1 MEHISVSELASEFT
15 LQNSVVISEL
25 KKIGVW
31 VPSSDTPVDNDIANR
46 IRKRLQLLIELEQ
59 EDQVRAEKPKE
70 KRKAK
75 QKAAASKPRKTIKK
89 LAKPRKS
96 PEVDEQPLESP
107 LAVSLKPRKGKQVYR
122 TLEPVEEVPQEKTE
136 ITIEEQPI
144 IEKVEAT
151 LSAELAEK
159 IAADSAAEE
168 KAEPAEKGS
177 KEGVERA
184 APEPRRPRLRK
195 VEKKPEVAPEAKEK
209 EAARVVPIRAKLRPK
224 LLKKT
229 ATDLPAVETAA
240 IARHLVK
247 PAVGE
252 KAKKPAEAA
261 QPPKKKEAA
270 ETTEKREVAEIR
282 EVTLSEAVTVKE
294 LSEKLEVKSKD
305 ILKELLSHGVLA
317 TINQT
322 LDQKIVEE
330 ISTQLGFIP
339 QFVSFE
345 EEILEGR
352 QVSDLPEDLVTR
364 APVVTVMGHVDHGKT
379 SLLDAIRETSV
390 ATDEAGG
397 ITQHVGAYHV
407 NVKDRK
413 IVFLDTPGH
422 EAFTTMRARGA
433 QATDIV
439 VLVVAADDGVMPQTI
454 EAINH
459 ARAANVPIL
468 VAINKIDKPDAQ
480 SQRVKQQLA
489 EHQLVA
495 EDWQGDT
502 VMVEISA
509 TEKTHLDVFLEMILL
524 VADMLEIKAN
534 PKRPGSGVVL
544 EAKVDKGRGIVTTA
558 LVQDGTLRVGN
569 SLVAGATYGRIR
581 ALFDDRGNPLIEAE
595 PSSAVEVL
603 GLQGLPQAGEHFQ
616 VIDDT
621 LKARQIGEY
630 RQEKLRKEELAR
642 SSRLSLDQLHTHM
655 ENADTKELPLVFKA
669 DVLGSVEVLQ
679 DTLEKLSTD
688 KVRIR
693 IIHSGVGAISESDV
707 LLASASNAIVIGF
720 HVRPERNA
728 QEVAERE
735 GVEIRLYTV
744 IYEVSQE
751 IREAMLGLL
760 EPTFRETDVGRAEVR
775 ETFRV
780 PKFGTIAGSHVQKGA
795 ITRGCE
801 VRLLRD
807 NVVIYEG
814 KVDSLRRFK
823 EDVSEVKEGYECG
836 ISIANFNDVKIGD
849 VIEAFSKEKVEPQLT

>member
-1 MEHISVSELASEFT
+1 MEQTSVGELASEFT
-15 LQNSVVISEL
+15 LQSSIVISEL

-46 IRKRLQLLIELEQ
+46 IRRRLQLLIELEQ
-59 EDQVRAEKPKE
+59 EDQVKAEKPKE

-75 QKAAASKPRKTIKK
+75 QKARKTIKK
-89 LAKPRKS
+89 LAKPRKG
-96 PEVDEQPLESP
+96 PKVEEQPAESP
-107 LAVSLKPRKGKQVYR
+107 LAVSLKPRKGKKVYR
-122 TLEPVEEVPQEKTE
+122 TLEPVEGVPQEKTE
-136 ITIEEQPI
+136 VTIEEQPI

-159 IAADSAAEE
+159 IAA
-168 KAEPAEKGS
+168 EPAEKGS
-177 KEGVERA
+177 KEAVESA
-184 APEPRRPRLRK
+184 APEPRRTRLRK
-195 VEKKPEVAPEAKEK
+195 VEKPEAAPAAKEK
-209 EAARVVPIRAKLRPK
+209 EVARVVPIRAKLRPK

-229 ATDLPAVETAA
+229 ATESPAVEATA

-247 PAVGE
+247 PTVGE
-252 KAKKPAEAA
+252 KAKKPAARPSTEAA
-261 QPPKKKEAA
+261 PPPKKEEVAKIA
-270 ETTEKREVAEIR
+270 EKREVAEIR
-282 EVTLSEAVTVKE
+282 EVTLSEAVTIKE
-294 LSEKLEVKSKD
+294 LSEKFEVKSKD
-305 ILKELLSHGVLA
+305 ILKELLSRGVLA
-317 TINQT
+317 TINQA

-330 ISTQLGFIP
+330 ISTQFGFIP
-339 QFVSFE
+339 HFVSFE

-352 QVSDLPEDLVTR
+352 QVSELPEDLVTR

-390 ATDEAGG
+390 AAGEAGG

-407 NVKDRK
+407 NLKDRR

-422 EAFTTMRARGA
+422 EAFTMMRARGA

-459 ARAANVPIL
+459 AQAAKVPIL

-480 SQRVKQQLA
+480 AQRVKQQLA

-544 EAKVDKGRGIVTTA
+544 EAKVDKGRGTVATA
-558 LVQDGTLRVGN
+558 LVQDGTLRVGD
-569 SLVAGATYGRIR
+569 SLVAGATYGKIR

-595 PSSAVEVL
+595 PSSAVEML
-603 GLQGLPQAGEHFQ
+603 GLQELPQAGDHFQ

-621 LKARQIGEY
+621 LKAREIGEY
-630 RQEKLRKEELAR
+630 RRGKLREQELAR

-655 ENADTKELPLVFKA
+655 ESEDAKELPLVLKA
-669 DVLGSVEVLQ
+669 DVSGSVEVLQ
-679 DTLEKLSTD
+679 DTLEKLSTG
-688 KVRIR
+688 KVRIQ
-693 IIHSGVGAISESDV
+693 IIHSGVGAISESDI

-728 QEVAERE
+728 QELAERE
-735 GVEIRLYTV
+735 GVEVRLYTI
-744 IYEVSQE
+744 IYEVSQA

-760 EPTFRETDVGRAEVR
+760 EPTFREAEMGRAEVR
-775 ETFRV
+775 ETFRA
-780 PKFGTIAGSHVQKGA
+780 PKFGTIAGSHVQNGA
-795 ITRGCE
+795 ITRNCE

-814 KVDSLRRFK
+814 RVDSLRRFK

-849 VIEAFSKEKVEPQLT
+849 VIEAFTKEKVEPQLA